1 MKRELLEN
9 VKSDIRD
16 ACQRAG
22 RKPEEVTLIAV
33 SKTKPWEDVAEF
45 LTLGQKDFGEN
56 YVQEALEKIAAI
68 KSDTK
73 ISTVPNW
80 HFIGN
85 LQSNKAKFLPGNF
98 GLFHALDSVSLA
110 QKLSKAAAER
120 KVVMN
125 CLVEVNV
132 DNEASKA
139 GISSGHLPAFL
150 KDILE
155 LQNIRILGLMCLP
168 SAANAS
174 RAPFAKLRD
183 LLEKTNASNIYPHP
197 LRELSMGMSGDFKE
211 AIMEGATFVRVGTRL
226 FGERTRGKVS

>member
-1 MKRELLEN
+1 MKRELLEK

-110 QKLSKAAAER
+110 QKLSKVAAEK
-120 KVVMN
+120 KVVMS

-132 DNEASKA
+132 DDEASKA
-139 GISSGHLPAFL
+139 GISSDYLPAFL
-150 KDILE
+150 KEIFE
-155 LQNIRILGLMCLP
+155 LPNIRILGLMCLP
-168 SAANAS
+168 SATNTG

-183 LLEKTNASNIYPHP
+183 LLEKTNASSIYPYP